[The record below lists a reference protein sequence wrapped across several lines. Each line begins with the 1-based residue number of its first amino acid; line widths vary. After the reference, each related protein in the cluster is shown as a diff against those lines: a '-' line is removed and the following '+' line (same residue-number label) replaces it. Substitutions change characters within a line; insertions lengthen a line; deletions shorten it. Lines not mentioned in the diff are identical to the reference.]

1 MPLNFLKFK
10 SSRTFMYIHFEIY
23 LCFGK
28 KVTSRITY
36 SPPPLENVVLVI
48 QQWEYS
54 FLVCEWIHI
63 VEMVLKSPFLN
74 LCSSADGYD
83 KVSNNGA
90 PPVPK
95 TYEFQNGQRVVKKVR
110 LLSPWVLA
118 PRDFQSESLQLRSN
132 LPKNHFFID
141 IRATTLKK

>member
-1 MPLNFLKFK
+1 
-10 SSRTFMYIHFEIY
+10 
-23 LCFGK
+23 
-28 KVTSRITY
+28 
-36 SPPPLENVVLVI
+36 
-48 QQWEYS
+48 
-54 FLVCEWIHI
+54 
-63 VEMVLKSPFLN
+63 MVLKSPFLN

>member
-1 MPLNFLKFK
+1 MKSTCVWVKRSPVASHTAPHPWKTWFWSFNNGNTIFWSVSESKTFK
-10 SSRTFMYIHFEIY
+10 
-23 LCFGK
+23 
-28 KVTSRITY
+28 
-36 SPPPLENVVLVI
+36 
-48 QQWEYS
+48 
-54 FLVCEWIHI
+54 
-63 VEMVLKSPFLN
+63 MVLKSPFLN